1 MTPLYCQDASTAK
14 EDETSPVVK
23 EDDKRETVEEM
34 NGQAGP
40 QEGKG
45 SRKKSMKDI

>member
-1 MTPLYCQDASTAK
+1 MIQKFPAQDASTAK

-23 EDDKRETVEEM
+23 EDDKVETVEEM

-40 QEGKG
+40 QEGKEAA
-45 SRKKSMKDI
+45 KKA